1 MVVVL
6 TSVSVG
12 ESGLKFNLRTK
23 IVVVLTS
30 VAVDWEV

>member
-12 ESGLKFNLRTK
+12 ESGLKFNPRTEM
-23 IVVVLTS
+23 VVILTS
-30 VAVDWEV
+30 VSASLD